1 MSDLGN
7 KEVFSQNLNFY
18 MKLHKKDRNKVAKDL
33 GLNYSTVRDWTN
45 GRAYPRIDK
54 IELLANYFDIPKSKL
69 IERDTLLVEGESE
82 RTFFNYIMSFSKN
95 KIEEELL
102 IKCTMLDHDYQLK
115 LLDLVDMFLKDQ
127 GDFSKLE
134 KNGKWIVI
142 EDNDKKQ

>member
-7 KEVFSQNLNFY
+7 KEVFSKNLNFY
-18 MKLHKKDRNKVAKDL
+18 MRLHKKDRTKVAKDL

-69 IERDTLLVEGESE
+69 IEQDGLLVEGESDKL
-82 RTFFNYIMSFSKN
+82 FFNYIIGFSKD

-102 IKCTMLDHDYQLK
+102 IKCTMLDSDYQKK
-115 LLDLVDMFLKDQ
+115 LLELANLFLKEQ
-127 GDFSKLE
+127 GDFAELQKD
-134 KNGKWIVI
+134 GKWII
-142 EDNDKKQ
+142 IDNDKK